1 MRTPRPRTAIGLGSS
16 LVLSLGLLTGCAASA
31 SAPAVAPGA
40 TVSDRVREGNACVRA
55 SIGQN
60 DDGFIVLPFAVDRDA
75 YRRCMETHGYPR
87 TPRGSAAEGE
97 PS

>member
-1 MRTPRPRTAIGLGSS
+1 MRTPGQTTAIGLGS
-16 LVLSLGLLTGCAASA
+16 LILSLGLLTGCAT

-40 TVSDRVREGNACVRA
+40 AVSDRVREENACVRA

-60 DDGFIVLPFAVDRDA
+60 DDGFVLVPFAVDRDA
-75 YRRCMETHGYPR
+75 YRRCMDEHGYPL

-97 PS
+97 RS